1 MPGGEQEGVGRG
13 GAERDGR
20 REAGPRAELGQ
31 AERRR
36 RRAERVVDRGVA
48 AGRRRRGRRG
58 KVETTRQRARAPT
71 DAATLRH
78 ATSRTPQTRTHTH
91 NTTHT
96 RLTALLPGLPG

>member
-20 REAGPRAELGQ
+20 REAGPRAELRQ

-36 RRAERVVDRGVA
+36 RRAARVVDRGVA
-48 AGRRRRGRRG
+48 AGRRRRRRRG
-58 KVETTRQRARAPT
+58 EVETTRQRARAPT

-91 NTTHT
+91 TTHT
-96 RLTALLPGLPG
+96 RLTALLPGLPR